1 MEAEKAGFHDKG
13 QMGQSLSA
21 MAKRGELGHPAPVNP
36 STDGSR
42 PGLWQTATVSTGAHR
57 QKDGS
62 MTDKLDQQVKNWA
75 TPDASDRRSD
85 KSKQVGLSN
94 QTKTWATPST
104 MDHLNVVRTPQE
116 RSPAANKGGC
126 KNLREEVHQW
136 ATICA
141 GDYRTPPTNS
151 GTTGQTIMPA
161 SEHAL
166 PKAAGGKL
174 NPRWVETLMG
184 LPVGWTMP
192 SCASPVTIVPT
203 NSDCWETESHPQPQN
218 EHSELF

>member
-1 MEAEKAGFHDKG
+1 
-13 QMGQSLSA
+13 
-21 MAKRGELGHPAPVNP
+21 
-36 STDGSR
+36 
-42 PGLWQTATVSTGAHR
+42 
-57 QKDGS
+57 
-62 MTDKLDQQVKNWA
+62 
-75 TPDASDRRSD
+75 
-85 KSKQVGLSN
+85 
-94 QTKTWATPST
+94 

-174 NPRWVETLMG
+174 NSRWVETLMG
-184 LPVGWTMP
+184 LPIGWTMP
-192 SCASPVTIVPT
+192 SCASPVTIELT
-203 NSDCWETESHPQPQN
+203 NCDCLETESYPQQQN